1 MEIFLVSFQMH
12 TATFNKSKV
21 NIHLSQWWW
30 ITYFML
36 SYVVMTFYFFGPS
49 VFNNFPPCSIKI
61 MKNHPTQGKK
71 SETVSLACSVVHGA
85 ELFWQAPAPGF
96 SFLRSRSLHK
106 PIPAFTWPIIFVKTI
121 LTAPVLFVKKSRAG
135 AGNLSL
141 APAKTA
147 GLQLRNAIFFY

>member
-1 MEIFLVSFQMH
+1 MGFLMEIFLVSFQMH

-21 NIHLSQWWW
+21 NIHLSQRWC

-49 VFNNFPPCSIKI
+49 VFINFPPCSIKI

-96 SFLRSRSLHK
+96 SFLRSRSLCN
-106 PIPAFTWPIIFVKTI
+106 PVPAFGSGLYVISLKSSAVKIPISECNN
-121 LTAPVLFVKKSRAG
+121 VLNFLPNIVV
-135 AGNLSL
+135 N
-141 APAKTA
+141 
-147 GLQLRNAIFFY
+147 